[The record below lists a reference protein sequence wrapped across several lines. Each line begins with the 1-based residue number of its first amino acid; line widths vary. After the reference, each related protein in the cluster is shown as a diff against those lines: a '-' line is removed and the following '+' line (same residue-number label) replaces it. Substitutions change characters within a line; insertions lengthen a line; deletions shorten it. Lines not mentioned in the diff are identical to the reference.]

1 MTLTYDAAVDEMFGQ
16 FRAAWIAGSAA
27 IVGYVPE
34 VRWPGVEP
42 KNPDGS
48 LKKPESDKYWARVS
62 QQGVDDEQTS
72 LSACVESNEIGATLP
87 ASRFTAIGL
96 LFVQLFCPKTD
107 PQGVEL
113 GRKLASL
120 SQRAYRGKKTSG
132 GVWFRNVRI
141 IEVEDEELW
150 HRFNVVAEYEYDEV
164 A

>member
-1 MTLTYDAAVDEMFGQ
+1 MTLTYDAAVDEMFGL
-16 FRAAWIAGSAA
+16 FKAAWDSGSAA

-34 VRWPGVEP
+34 VRWPGVEL

-48 LKKPESDKYWARVS
+48 IKKPESDKYWARVS
-62 QQGVDDEQTS
+62 QQGVDEEQTS
-72 LSACVESNEIGATLP
+72 LSACVASNENGGVLP

-96 LFVQLFCPKTD
+96 LFVQLFCPKTEAEAMEF
-107 PQGVEL
+107 GREL
-113 GRKLASL
+113 AKLSRA
-120 SQRAYRGKKTSG
+120 AYRGKKTAG

-141 IEVEDEELW
+141 IEVESEELW